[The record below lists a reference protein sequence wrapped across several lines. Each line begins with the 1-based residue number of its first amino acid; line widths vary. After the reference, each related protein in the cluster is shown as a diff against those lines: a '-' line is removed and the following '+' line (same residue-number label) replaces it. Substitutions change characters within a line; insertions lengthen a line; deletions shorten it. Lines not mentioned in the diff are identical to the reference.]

1 MENKLR
7 IVATICLIMA
17 CAFAPSALSQA
28 SEAEKAFHRG
38 TDALRNGQF
47 DAASAA
53 FSRTI
58 ALSPGFAEAH
68 FNFGLVRLQQ
78 GAFDEAIASF
88 EKSLVLKPRLR
99 GANLF
104 LGIARY
110 RKNDY
115 AGAIGALKREAQI
128 DPANSKVLMWLGVA
142 QLAAGDA
149 TSATAS
155 LDHAAALNPTD
166 VDILYH
172 RGRAHMLVSKESYEK
187 MYQAN
192 PTSWRVHQVLA
203 QAFVEQDRL
212 DEAVKECLEA
222 IQARPQEPGLHEELA
237 DVYWKQNQL
246 PKAETEFQNE
256 LQIDSE
262 SVSSMYKL
270 GVVSIE
276 RSKPEIAVKLLTEV
290 LTRSPKYPDANY
302 QLGRAEAQT
311 GNTSAAI
318 KNFSD
323 AVANGKADPE
333 TLRQS
338 YYQLAQLY
346 RRAKKMEESQ
356 AALSA
361 FMRLKQQADA
371 QQSQK
376 LQDKLSRATQM
387 QDTTQ

>member
-17 CAFAPSALSQA
+17 CAAAPSALSQA

-68 FNFGLVRLQQ
+68 FNLGLVRLQQ
-78 GAFDEAIASF
+78 GAFDEAIALF

-115 AGAIGALKREAQI
+115 AGAIGAVKREAQI

-187 MYQAN
+187 MYHAN

-222 IQARPQEPGLHEELA
+222 IQAMPQEPGLHEELA

-323 AVANGKADPE
+323 AVANQKADPE

-346 RRAKKMEESQ
+346 RRAKKMDESQ

-361 FMRLKQQADA
+361 FVRLKQQADA